1 MWEDILIYVAIG
13 FVAQMVDG
21 AIGMAFGIVSTSVL
35 LSAGVPPVT
44 ASACTH
50 AAETFTTAAS
60 GIAHWRVGNIDWRL
74 VRRLALPGMI
84 GGALGAYLLSEVP
97 GDVIRPYISV
107 YLFILGVLIIL
118 RAARNARSRSNIG
131 HRHLLPLGFFG
142 GFLDAVGGGG
152 WGPMVATTLIG
163 RGAEARYAIGSVNLV
178 EFFVTAVISATF
190 LVTVGLE
197 LWPIIAGLVVG
208 GVIAAPFAALATRYL
223 PERLLMIVVGLMVS
237 GLSVLYLIRKLA
249 P

>member
-1 MWEDILIYVAIG
+1 MWEDILIYVVIG
-13 FVAQMVDG
+13 FVAQMIDG

-60 GIAHWRVGNIDWRL
+60 GVAHWRVGNIDWRL

-84 GGALGAYLLSEVP
+84 GGALGAYLLSELP
-97 GDVIRPYISV
+97 GDVIRPYISI
-107 YLFILGVLIIL
+107 YLFILGLLIIL
-118 RAARNARSRSNIG
+118 RAIRNARSRGNFG
-131 HRHLLPLGFFG
+131 RRHLIPLGLFG
-142 GFLDAVGGGG
+142 GFLDAIGGGG

-190 LVTVGLE
+190 LLAVGLE

-208 GVIAAPFAALATRYL
+208 GVIAAPFAALATRHL

-237 GLSVLYLIRKLA
+237 GLSVLYLVKKFA
-249 P
+249 Q